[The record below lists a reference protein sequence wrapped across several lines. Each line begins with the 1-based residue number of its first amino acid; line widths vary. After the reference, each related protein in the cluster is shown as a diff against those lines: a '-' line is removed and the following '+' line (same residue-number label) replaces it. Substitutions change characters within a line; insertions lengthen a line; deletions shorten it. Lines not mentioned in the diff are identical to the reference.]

1 MKKISVLIV
10 DADEMHRKLICELI
24 KVFSSFFVTGEC
36 SNGIEALK
44 SINAR
49 EPQLLVM
56 DVDLPGGNGFNV
68 LENASHMPSVIFTSG
83 SEAHAVK
90 AFEHNAIDYLL
101 KPYAKER
108 LQLALEKYLKWYA
121 MNIANGKLLTSLTKN
136 ESPSRILVED
146 GRRLQSISVN
156 DITYF
161 KADKDYTW
169 IYTLDNG
176 AYLSSFGIGSIERK
190 IDNGRFIRIHR
201 SYIVN
206 VEHIMTLYKDI
217 TKLFVT
223 LPNNVEINVGR
234 NYLPTI
240 KQLIF

>member
-10 DADEMHRKLICELI
+10 DADAMQRKLICELI
-24 KVFSSFFVTGEC
+24 KVFSSIFITGEC

-49 EPQLLVM
+49 EPQLLVI
-56 DVDLPGGNGFNV
+56 DIDLPGRSGFNV
-68 LENASHMPSVIFTSG
+68 IENVSHTPSVIFTSG
-83 SEAHAVK
+83 SERHAVK

-108 LQLALEKYLKWYA
+108 LHLALEKYLKWYDI
-121 MNIANGKLLTSLTKN
+121 NRINGNLLTSLTKN

-169 IYTLDNG
+169 IHTLDNN